1 MERLS
6 LKALENLFS
15 SIKRL
20 KKFIWAGDIDYYT
33 NAEGLNTQSYYV
45 TLWEMEYKTIK
56 ISEVNYKLLL
66 AIAAELQK
74 ERGKKISFDDAL
86 DDMIK
91 EKVEDKKDIMELA
104 GSWKMS
110 DEEAKDLI
118 SGLYKERKVKSRR
131 L

>member
-1 MERLS
+1 M
-6 LKALENLFS
+6 
-15 SIKRL
+15 I
-20 KKFIWAGDIDYYT
+20 
-33 NAEGLNTQSYYV
+33 
-45 TLWEMEYKTIK
+45 YKTIK
-56 ISEVNYKLLL
+56 ISEANYRLLL

-91 EKVEDKKDIMELA
+91 EKIEDKRDIMELA

-110 DEEAKDLI
+110 DEEAKELI
-118 SGLYKERKVKSRR
+118 SGIYKERKIKSRR

>member
-1 MERLS
+1 
-6 LKALENLFS
+6 
-15 SIKRL
+15 
-20 KKFIWAGDIDYYT
+20 
-33 NAEGLNTQSYYV
+33 
-45 TLWEMEYKTIK
+45 MEYKTIK